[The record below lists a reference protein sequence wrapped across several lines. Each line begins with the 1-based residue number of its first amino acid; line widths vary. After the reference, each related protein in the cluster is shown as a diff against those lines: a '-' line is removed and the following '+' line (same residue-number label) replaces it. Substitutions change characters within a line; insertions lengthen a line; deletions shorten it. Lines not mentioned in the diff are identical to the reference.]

1 MIDAE
6 QEKRIEEWCRLG
18 REIYD
23 AREKLGKWKGI
34 FVETYTV
41 AGRDM
46 VFADLKEGYKEF
58 WRAAT
63 NARQKDLDL
72 ANRISQYV
80 SVGRLLF
87 PDEGSR
93 QEVYDYLKRKGMMPL
108 ADEAEAKR
116 RQWEANEA
124 RRREQQEAERQRREE
139 EARRRQQEADARQRQ
154 QEEEKRRR
162 EAEAAG
168 QEAERQRR
176 EEEAARR
183 AYEAEKAERAQ
194 RRQQYAQ
201 KPKKRSKWWLWVAA
215 VVAVGFGVSRFVSAS
230 SDGDVVPDYSH
241 GRAEQAARETGARQ
255 NASRATE
262 KAPASKATESAPADR
277 TLEAEQA
284 APKVDISPIL
294 RELRQQM
301 DSQNGKSQAE
311 TCAEYGAL
319 DGLRHI
325 DQLLRKAEKA
335 APGNGEVKK
344 YRRKFNQILSTYNIT
359 L

>member
-1 MIDAE
+1 M
-6 QEKRIEEWCRLG
+6 G

-23 AREKLGKWKGI
+23 AREKLAKYKGI

-46 VFADLKEGYKEF
+46 VFPDLKEAYKEL
-58 WRAAT
+58 RSAAT
-63 NARQKDLDL
+63 YVRQKDTGL
-72 ANRISQYV
+72 ANGISQYV
-80 SVGRLLF
+80 SIGRLLF

-93 QEVYDYLKRKGMMPL
+93 QEVYGYLTRKGMMPL
-108 ADEAEAKR
+108 AEEAEAKR

-139 EARRRQQEADARQRQ
+139 EARRRQQEADARRRQ
-154 QEEEKRRR
+154 QEEERRRR

-183 AYEAEKAERAQ
+183 AYEAEKAERSQ

-201 KPKKRSKWWLWVAA
+201 KPKRRSKWWLWVAA

-230 SDGDVVPDYSH
+230 SGGDVVPDYSH
-241 GRAEQAARETGARQ
+241 GRAEQAAREARQ

-262 KAPASKATESAPADR
+262 NAPASKATGSAPADR
-277 TLEAEQA
+277 TMETEQA

-301 DSQNGKSQAE
+301 DGQNGKSQAE